1 MEKIRRIFVWI
12 HRFLDWLFVI
22 DRPSGPSSTP
32 TTNSNETTNNSAA
45 TQSETTETQSD
56 RELRKEN

>member
-1 MEKIRRIFVWI
+1 MEKIRLIFVWI
-12 HRFLDWLFVI
+12 HRFLDWLFAI

-32 TTNSNETTNNSAA
+32 TTNNNDTA
-45 TQSETTETQSD
+45 TQSATTETQSD

>member
-12 HRFLDWLFVI
+12 HRFLDWLFAI

-32 TTNSNETTNNSAA
+32 TTNNNDTA
-45 TQSETTETQSD
+45 TQSATTETQSD

>member
-1 MEKIRRIFVWI
+1 MEKIRRIYVWI
-12 HRFLDWLFVI
+12 HRFLDWLFAI
-22 DRPSGPSSTP
+22 DRPSCQSSTP
-32 TTNSNETTNNSAA
+32 ATTNNSTA